1 MSYLLEPVGLGRS
14 DNDVYL
20 ALVEHPSASASVLA
34 EATALPADEVE
45 ASLTRL
51 GDAGLAVRDALA
63 SPRYRAIAADE
74 AIPPLIARRRRQ
86 LLDLQRDVDA
96 MAEAARTPVGDERD
110 AVAERIP
117 PADLVDVV
125 MGLQGG
131 AQRELLIVAA
141 PPNLDG
147 GVWPNDGELAALARG
162 VTYRV
167 VYHPASLVS
176 PEAMAHV
183 RRCVEAGE
191 DARILAD
198 AGPKMV
204 IVDGSVAVVIES
216 TVDPDPAARLLVRPS
231 TLLDLLVDR
240 FERLWSAAVPV
251 DGAVEAAPSD
261 VSERDRELLALLAAG
276 LKDRAI
282 AHTLG
287 VTERT
292 IGRRVTDLME
302 RLDAPTRFRAG
313 ARAAQRG
320 WIPPDPD
327 EV

>member
-1 MSYLLEPVGLGRS
+1 MPYLLEPVGLERA

-20 ALVEHPSASASVLA
+20 ALVVRPSASVAVLA
-34 EATALPADEVE
+34 EATTLPVDAVEISLARLADE
-45 ASLTRL
+45 
-51 GDAGLAVRDALA
+51 GLVIRDEFA
-63 SPRYRAIAADE
+63 SPRYRAISPDE
-74 AIPPLIARRRRQ
+74 AIPALIARRRSQ
-86 LLDLQRDVDA
+86 LVDLQRSVDA
-96 MAEAARTPVGDERD
+96 IAETARTRATDDRA

-125 MGLQGG
+125 MGLQAG
-131 AQRELLIVAA
+131 AQREMLIVAA
-141 PPNLDG
+141 PPYLDG
-147 GVWPNDGELAALARG
+147 QVWPNDGELSALERG
-162 VTYRV
+162 VAYRV
-167 VYHPASLVS
+167 VYHPDSLAS
-176 PEAMAHV
+176 PEQLAHV
-183 RRCVEAGE
+183 RRCAEAGE

-204 IVDGSVAVVIES
+204 IVDRSAAIVVES
-216 TVDPDPAARLLVRPS
+216 SAHPDAAARLLVRPS
-231 TLLDLLVDR
+231 SLLDLLVDR
-240 FERLWSAAVPV
+240 FQRQWSAAVPV
-251 DGAVEAAPSD
+251 AGADDAAAD

-302 RLDAPTRFRAG
+302 RLDAATRFRAG

-320 WIPPDPD
+320 WIPP
-327 EV
+327 E